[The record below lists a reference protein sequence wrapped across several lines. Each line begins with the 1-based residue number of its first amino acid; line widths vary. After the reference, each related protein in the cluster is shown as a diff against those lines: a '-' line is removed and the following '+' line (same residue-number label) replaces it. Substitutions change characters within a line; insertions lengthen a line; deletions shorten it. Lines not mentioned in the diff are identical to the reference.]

1 MRLLFNIQEILCIC
15 RKFASKQNYINGL
28 YIRLRTFRPRH
39 EMWEN
44 QLLRPL
50 LSKREGVFYSRI
62 NAICEKAEKAQQ
74 EVIEETKKI
83 GRKEGG
89 IKQYFLIT
97 LVNSASQKT
106 SRALINNHILNCYF
120 NHWSDSDVGYFVKIC
135 QSQTKLYSQRFLNS
149 AQTRIRFWA

>member
-1 MRLLFNIQEILCIC
+1 
-15 RKFASKQNYINGL
+15 
-28 YIRLRTFRPRH
+28 
-39 EMWEN
+39 MWEN

-50 LSKREGVFYSRI
+50 LSKRKDVFYSPI

-106 SRALINNHILNCYF
+106 SRALINNHIVISITDLIQMSVISSKFANLRQNFILN
-120 NHWSDSDVGYFVKIC
+120 V
-135 QSQTKLYSQRFLNS
+135 FL
-149 AQTRIRFWA
+149 ALLRLE